1 LDGLEAGSKA
11 KHRIGAKIEPSG
23 SFVVGEGQKG
33 GPGKIQGGGT
43 SFSGDAAEVSVW
55 KRVLDRK
62 EVLSMSKSNLGQGK
76 SKAKGMVVLWDFKGA
91 TEDDGVV
98 DRQAPTTK
106 WHKEMTVK
114 GLLTCTTWPPDDAER
129 PGRVG

>member
-1 LDGLEAGSKA
+1 MDGLEAGSKA

-33 GPGKIQGGGT
+33 GPGKIQGGDT

-62 EVLSMSKSNLGQGK
+62 EVLSMSKSSLVQGK

-98 DRQAPTTK
+98 DRQVSATK
-106 WHKEMTVK
+106 WHKEIPVK
-114 GLLTCTTWPPDDAER
+114 GLSSGATWPPDDDE
-129 PGRVG
+129 